1 VILCLS
7 AAVGCSSVQQ
17 RVADTDNRVDTLE
30 AQIADLQAAQHNLTL
45 RLTEIRQQLEGGVS
59 PVPTQPGEPAPD
71 VRALQSE
78 IGSLGEQLL
87 TLAEQVTALSAQLA
101 TMQEQLRA
109 QARQQ
114 VEGTPTEQSPGQAQQ
129 QEEQIPAEPE
139 VDPPP
144 GDAASV
150 VFDAAFADY
159 LAGEYVLAVDG
170 FEEYL
175 RRYPATEKAG
185 EALYWIGECLSAQEE
200 HSQARG
206 RFLRVILE
214 YPTSEMVA
222 GARLRAALEA
232 IELGQLDA
240 GIQELRSVVE
250 HHPGTDAL
258 LIACLQLEQML
269 EPLPGGC
276 LR

>member
-1 VILCLS
+1 
-7 AAVGCSSVQQ
+7 
-17 RVADTDNRVDTLE
+17 VADTDNRVDTLE

-45 RLTEIRQQLEGGVS
+45 RLTEIRRQLEGGVS

-71 VRALQSE
+71 VQALQSE

-114 VEGTPTEQSPGQAQQ
+114 AEATPSEQSPPDQAQQ
-129 QEEQIPAEPE
+129 QAERTQAELEEG
-139 VDPPP
+139 PPP
-144 GDAASV
+144 DTASV

-175 RRYPATEKAG
+175 RRYPASEKAG

-200 HSQARG
+200 HSEARG

-232 IELGQLDA
+232 IELGQPDA

-258 LIACLQLEQML
+258 LIACLQLEQMQ
-269 EPLPGGC
+269 EPLPVGC